1 MMFAIHQTLWAL
13 SARSR
18 QPQNQS
24 FSRTGRALGGT
35 APEGVTCEPNSTS
48 SGVFRSVFK
57 GAALR
62 EAGTT
67 QQPQPEPG
75 CCLSP
80 PPVPHSSSG
89 NIHLALTSCHATV
102 KAAIS
107 SLLELLVRQISQL
120 RDTASDISSIFFPA
134 RGRAEPAFGFANS
147 RHGWR
152 LDCCASPWNFSITQ

>member
-35 APEGVTCEPNSTS
+35 APEAVTRGVTSPTFAGVQGEPNSTS

-80 PPVPHSSSG
+80 PRASLILREHPPCPH
-89 NIHLALTSCHATV
+89 
-102 KAAIS
+102 
-107 SLLELLVRQISQL
+107 
-120 RDTASDISSIFFPA
+120 
-134 RGRAEPAFGFANS
+134 
-147 RHGWR
+147 
-152 LDCCASPWNFSITQ
+152 